1 MIVQGVQHI
10 AEITRVADPVTGR
23 ERFHYALLREASS
36 HIIYRG
42 EEPNEPAAIRMA
54 QMYLRILDD
63 SAALLHQSANS
74 RSRCVRFVASTP
86 DGATLH
92 RGE

>member
-23 ERFHYALLREASS
+23 ERFHYALLRQASS

-42 EEPNEPAAIRMA
+42 EEPNEPAAIQMA
-54 QMYLRILDD
+54 RMYLRILDD
-63 SAALLHQSANS
+63 SAALLQQSPTS
-74 RSRCVRFVASTP
+74 RSRRVRFVASTV
-86 DGATLH
+86 DGVTIH